1 LALKGLVVVV
11 KVGGR
16 NNVLSDAISRKIELV
31 TDEPTII
38 FGADV
43 PILIQAKTAVLQLL
57 PYVE

>member
-1 LALKGLVVVV
+1 LRLKDLIVVVR
-11 KVGGR
+11 VGGR

-43 PILIQAKTAVLQLL
+43 THPHLGEDTNPSIAAL
-57 PYVE
+57 